1 MAPFHYKLR
10 VRFNECDPQRV
21 AFNANFLTYVD
32 IAITELYRQA
42 FGGSFDEVMESNAV
56 DVVVAEANL
65 KFLAPARFDEEIDVS
80 ITVQRLGNTGMDVSS
95 LITRDQ
101 TSLVTAELRYVFV
114 DLEKWEKTPIPGP
127 IREKMELFGADG

>member
-1 MAPFHYKLR
+1 MA
-10 VRFNECDPQRV
+10 
-21 AFNANFLTYVD
+21 
-32 IAITELYRQA
+32 
-42 FGGSFDEVMESNAV
+42 SNAV

-95 LITRDQ
+95 LISRDQ

-114 DLEKWEKTPIPGP
+114 DLEKWEKTPIPEP
-127 IREKMELFGADG
+127 IREKMEIFGADD